1 MKDLGTGKE
10 YTVSSKQSVI
20 IGGKP
25 PSADFV
31 MTSDTMSQI
40 HVSLSAAPDG
50 KITLDTGSSGSEIWV
65 LNEAGEKIKLLK
77 NEESFSE
84 KVKFSV
90 GEEGAYVFEA
100 AFSPQ
105 IAEQSQGGHAQES
118 GAQGSGAFDGDVWI
132 SGLRT
137 FAWLVFIGIVGIGIS
152 IGYPSYQWTRN
163 AGAFVVPVGIS
174 CVVAFF
180 TVAFLMVF
188 LNIASD
194 VRAIRNHLT
203 KK

>member
-10 YTVSSKQSVI
+10 YTVGIKQSII

-50 KITLDTGSSGSEIWV
+50 KITLDTGDSGSEIWV
-65 LNEAGEKIKLLK
+65 MNEAGEKRKILQK
-77 NEESFSE
+77 EESFFE

-90 GEEGAYVFEA
+90 GEDGAYIFEA

-105 IAEQSQGGHAQES
+105 ITEQSQEG
-118 GAQGSGAFDGDVWI
+118 GAQGSLASDDVWI
-132 SGLRT
+132 GGLRT

-163 AGAFVVPVGIS
+163 ANAFLVPVGIS

-194 VRAIRNHLT
+194 LRAIRNHLT